1 MQHGYII
8 TLELTN
14 TALVGILFLFI
25 LYNFVL
31 VQLAPYIKKYLG
43 YLFVFTTTTAWLM
56 SFITYN
62 ICKLFIS

>member
-25 LYNFVL
+25 LYNFLL

-43 YLFVFTTTTAWLM
+43 RLFDIIVKRDKRIGF
-56 SFITYN
+56 
-62 ICKLFIS
+62 